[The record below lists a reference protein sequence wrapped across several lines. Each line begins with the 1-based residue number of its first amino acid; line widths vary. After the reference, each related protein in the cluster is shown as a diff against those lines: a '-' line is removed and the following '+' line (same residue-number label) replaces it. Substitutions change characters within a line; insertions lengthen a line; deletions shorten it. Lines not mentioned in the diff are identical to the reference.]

1 MKELSVKQSF
11 RLLHKLL
18 SYSVIGLLFLIMLGM
33 TSCST
38 SNFATHPI
46 SETPSITRQALI
58 YDDHVVIVTR
68 TKITLDQYNKIVA
81 VTTKNREELK

>member
-18 SYSVIGLLFLIMLGM
+18 GYSVIGLLFLIMLGM
-33 TSCST
+33 ISCST
-38 SNFATHPI
+38 SNFTTHNV
-46 SETPSITRQALI
+46 SETPSTTRQALI

-81 VTTKNREELK
+81 VTTKNREDLK

>member
-38 SNFATHPI
+38 SNFATHTI
-46 SETPSITRQALI
+46 SETPSTTRQALV

-81 VTTKNREELK
+81 VTTKNRKELK

>member
-38 SNFATHPI
+38 SNFATHNI

-68 TKITLDQYNKIVA
+68 TKITLDQYNKMVA